1 VAENP
6 EGLEA
11 MSTLEAL
18 ADRVAHG
25 AELVEH
31 EAAMIVGSHDLIA
44 IGAMA
49 DDVRRQLHGLE
60 TTFVRVFEMH
70 VDGVPPVLPPNVAA
84 GEFRIVGRPTS
95 IETACSAVAAARQ
108 IAGATPLTGFSL
120 ADLVVVNGTSPGA
133 FRRLKEAGLDGIAEA
148 AADHLSTAEAPIAE
162 ARAAGLRLDRLTVH
176 SVPRDPVALV
186 ARALQIQ
193 RTAGG
198 FHVFAPLPR
207 IVSAAAPTTGY
218 DDVKLVAVAR
228 LLIRDIQSIQVDWPL
243 YGPKLA
249 QVALTVGAD
258 DVDGVAAADAGALG
272 ARRSAIEEI
281 KRNIRAAGLHPVER
295 NGRYE
300 RVA

>member
-1 VAENP
+1 MTA
-6 EGLEA
+6 LD
-11 MSTLEAL
+11 AL
-18 ADRVAHG
+18 ADRVAQG
-25 AELVEH
+25 AALAEH
-31 EAAMIVGSHDLIA
+31 EAAMIVSSHDLIA
-44 IGAMA
+44 IGVMG
-49 DDVRRQLHGLE
+49 DTVRRQLHGLE

-70 VDGVPPVLPPNVAA
+70 VDAVPPVLPPHVAA
-84 GEFRIVGRPTS
+84 GEFRIIGRPAS
-95 IETACSAVAAARQ
+95 IDAACSAVTAARR
-108 IAGATPLTGFSL
+108 IARATPLTGFSL
-120 ADLVVVNGTSPGA
+120 ADLAVLNEASPGA
-133 FRRLKEAGLDGIAEA
+133 FRRLKEAGLDGIAET

-162 ARAAGLRLDRLTVH
+162 ARSAGLLLERLTVH
-176 SVPRDPVALV
+176 SVPQDPVALA

-207 IVSAAAPTTGY
+207 TVSVAAPTTGY
-218 DDVKLVAVAR
+218 DDVKLVAIAR
-228 LLIRDIQSIQVDWPL
+228 LLIREIPSIQVDWPL

-258 DVDGVAAADAGALG
+258 DVDGVAAADSGALG

-281 KRNIRAAGLHPVER
+281 KGSIRAAGLHPVER